1 VNTLLMRHGRGVSFL
16 ASGKT
21 RAGSPRNGADAFNG
35 PCDPVAATRGSFRD
49 STTDTRFFI
58 VLGIQ
63 GGGKTSWIRR
73 HIGSLGSSAI
83 CLDAALP
90 ARRHRARALALAQR
104 FSVYSIAVWINVTL
118 ERALEQNSKR
128 APDHVVPEFAIRSV
142 FGLIEAPTVEEGF
155 REIIEVTDDDG
166 DA

>member
-1 VNTLLMRHGRGVSFL
+1 VTKGNEPPRVFNPDDYLQTQTGRVY
-16 ASGKT
+16 T
-21 RAGSPRNGADAFNG
+21 DERN
-35 PCDPVAATRGSFRD
+35 AAAWERIYSELEGLFRD
-49 STTDTRFFI
+49 STAETRFFI
-58 VLGIQ
+58 VLGVQ

-118 ERALEQNSKR
+118 ERALEQNAKR
-128 APDHVVPEFAIRSV
+128 APDEVVPEFAIRSV
-142 FGLIEAPTVEEGF
+142 FGLIEAPTLEEGF
-155 REIIEVTDDDG
+155 REIIEVTEL
-166 DA
+166 

>member
-1 VNTLLMRHGRGVSFL
+1 VTKGNEPPRVFNPDDYLQTQTGRVY
-16 ASGKT
+16 T
-21 RAGSPRNGADAFNG
+21 DERN
-35 PCDPVAATRGSFRD
+35 AAAWERIYSELEGLFRD
-49 STTDTRFFI
+49 STAETRFFI
-58 VLGIQ
+58 VLGVQ

-118 ERALEQNSKR
+118 ERALEQNARR
-128 APDHVVPEFAIRSV
+128 APDEVVPEFAIRSV
-142 FGLIEAPTVEEGF
+142 FGLIEAPTLEEGF
-155 REIIEVTDDDG
+155 REIIEVTEL
-166 DA
+166 

>member
-1 VNTLLMRHGRGVSFL
+1 MFNPDDYLQTQTGRVY
-16 ASGKT
+16 T
-21 RAGSPRNGADAFNG
+21 DERN
-35 PCDPVAATRGSFRD
+35 AAAWERIYSELEGLFRD
-49 STTDTRFFI
+49 STAETRFFI
-58 VLGIQ
+58 VLGVQ

-118 ERALEQNSKR
+118 ERALEQNARR
-128 APDHVVPEFAIRSV
+128 APDEVVPEFAIRSV
-142 FGLIEAPTVEEGF
+142 SGLIEAPTLEEGF
-155 REIIEVTDDDG
+155 REIIEVTDVAG

>member
-1 VNTLLMRHGRGVSFL
+1 MTKGNEPPRVFNPDDYLQTQTGRVY
-16 ASGKT
+16 T
-21 RAGSPRNGADAFNG
+21 DERN
-35 PCDPVAATRGSFRD
+35 AAAWERIYSELEELFRD
-49 STTDTRFFI
+49 STADTRFFI
-58 VLGIQ
+58 VLGVQ

-118 ERALEQNSKR
+118 ERALEQNARR
-128 APDHVVPEFAIRSV
+128 APDEVVPEFAIRSV
-142 FGLIEAPTVEEGF
+142 FGLIEAPTLEEGF
-155 REIIEVTDDDG
+155 REIIEVTEL
-166 DA
+166 

>member
-1 VNTLLMRHGRGVSFL
+1 VTKGNEPPRVFNPDDYLQTQTGRVY
-16 ASGKT
+16 T
-21 RAGSPRNGADAFNG
+21 DERN
-35 PCDPVAATRGSFRD
+35 AAAWERIYSELEGLFRD
-49 STTDTRFFI
+49 STADTRFFI
-58 VLGIQ
+58 VLGVQ

-118 ERALEQNSKR
+118 ERALEQNARR
-128 APDHVVPEFAIRSV
+128 APDEVVPEFAIRSV
-142 FGLIEAPTVEEGF
+142 FGLIEAPTLEEGF
-155 REIIEVTDDDG
+155 REIIEVTEL
-166 DA
+166 

>member
-1 VNTLLMRHGRGVSFL
+1 MH
-16 ASGKT
+16 
-21 RAGSPRNGADAFNG
+21 SPRVFNPDDYLQTEAG
-35 PCDPVAATRGSFRD
+35 RVYTDERNAAAWERIYSELEGLFRD
-49 STTDTRFFI
+49 STADTRFFI
-58 VLGIQ
+58 VLGVQ
-63 GGGKTSWIRR
+63 GGGKTSWISR

-155 REIIEVTDDDG
+155 REIIEVADDDG
-166 DA
+166 GA